1 MQKRLGGDFKAY
13 KKYSKDMAIVN
24 LPPPS
29 TGPGV
34 RTIEGRDSKL
44 FKLIGS

>member
-13 KKYSKDMAIVN
+13 KKHSKDMS
-24 LPPPS
+24 PPPNS